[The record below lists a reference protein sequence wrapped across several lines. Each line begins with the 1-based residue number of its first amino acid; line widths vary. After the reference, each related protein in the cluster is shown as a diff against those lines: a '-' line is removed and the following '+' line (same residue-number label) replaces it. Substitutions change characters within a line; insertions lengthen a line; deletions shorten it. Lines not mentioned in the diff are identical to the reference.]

1 MPPVASKILLSLL
14 LSIIINAPFAIGEFL
29 TRETSGP
36 RAYFPFKLF
45 IGLWVHMI
53 IFTYLLISVIQSFKN
68 GSASKKPI
76 LIGIE
81 ILILGVL
88 AWAWV
93 TLIIDQWPCFFLGG
107 SGC

>member
-1 MPPVASKILLSLL
+1 MTGFTKKIAIVVFLSFL
-14 LSIIINAPFAIGEFL
+14 INAPFAIGEFL
-29 TRETSGP
+29 TRDTSGL
-36 RAYFPFKLF
+36 RTDFPFTLF
-45 IGLWVHMI
+45 IGLWVEMGL
-53 IFTYLLISVIQSFKN
+53 FVCMFMFVLKSFRS
-68 GSASKKPI
+68 GTASKKPV
-76 LIGIE
+76 LLGMQ

>member
-1 MPPVASKILLSLL
+1 MTGFVKKIAAAVFLSFLV
-14 LSIIINAPFAIGEFL
+14 NAPFAIGELL
-29 TRETSGP
+29 TRDTSGL
-36 RAYFPFKLF
+36 RTDFPFTLF
-45 IGLWVHMI
+45 IGLWVEMGL
-53 IFTYLLISVIQSFKN
+53 FVYLLMSALQSFRT
-68 GSASKKPI
+68 GTASKKPF
-76 LIGIE
+76 LLGIQ